1 MKPTGKKYST
11 IAVTAKCDD
20 LLRELKAI
28 TFIPK
33 SKLVE
38 IALERYLSEV
48 KKK

>member
-1 MKPTGKKYST
+1 VKQTAKKYST

-20 LLRELKAI
+20 LLRELKEL